1 MFYLSNM
8 KNPGKY
14 TIILISFTVLLFCLS
29 SCEDFLDPDQEIH
42 ITEEDLFGD
51 WYEYRAVAMGLYGL
65 QKELVE
71 QILILGELRGDLLN
85 ITDNADADLVEVYN
99 FNISRTNKYASPT
112 GFFKLIAASNSLLRT
127 LQTNHP
133 SVLDPESPI
142 TNYDRLYGEVL
153 CMRAWAF
160 FNAVRIYGKVPF
172 IHESLTS
179 VDEIEAYIN
188 SSHTYVDSV
197 HIVYG
202 RDGWANDTI
211 YNKPIELEKKYF
223 DKRLV
228 IDYFTNELKTKV
240 KAVGV
245 NHAIDNQDATWE
257 VSIWNPHAM
266 NTLLGLMYLT
276 DGDLAKA
283 THHFEKVIYLPSDN
297 YRYQLDNT
305 FANQNWRNIF
315 GNISLQEHIYT
326 LWYNKGHQQ
335 QNNFQRLFDARDP
348 HQYMLKPSRNA
359 VLLWETIWD
368 NFRLDINVSR
378 PSLTRLAIR
387 GRPGDFHRGHGVSY
401 AYLRQGTMIPNETI
415 QEKLLLR
422 SQGDT
427 RSANILVEAADT
439 VVWKYSFNKEI
450 FDQDANFN
458 MYRAAGVHL
467 WLAEIYT
474 YYRFIRNNQ
483 LQLFTSNAVNI
494 LNDGANYSSAA
505 DRPQLGVRG
514 RVGFGGRNDGV
525 RPGNINYVRDPFTN
539 EVTGY
544 IDVTGNTLGL
554 QYYIEDHIIDEKA
567 RELAFEGERFY
578 DLMRVAERRGD
589 PSYLAKRV
597 SAKFPSHRRDEIY
610 NMLLHKENWYIN
622 YFE

>member
-1 MFYLSNM
+1 M
-8 KNPGKY
+8 KHLGKY
-14 TIILISFTVLLFCLS
+14 TIILISFTVLLFSLS
-29 SCEDFLDPDQEIH
+29 SCEDFLDPDQGIY
-42 ITEEDLFGD
+42 ITEEDLFSD

-65 QKELVE
+65 QKELAE

-85 ITDNADADLVEVYN
+85 ITNNADADLVEVYN
-99 FNISRTNKYASPT
+99 FNISRNNKYASPT

-127 LQTNHP
+127 LQINQP
-133 SVLDPESPI
+133 SVLDPLSPI

-153 CMRAWAF
+153 CMRAWAY

-188 SSHTYVDSV
+188 SSHTYIDSV

-276 DGDLAKA
+276 DGDLANA
-283 THHFEKVIYLPSDN
+283 THHFEKVIYVPSDN

-315 GNISLQEHIYT
+315 GNISPQEHIYT

-348 HQYMLKPSRNA
+348 HQYMLKPSRPA

-368 NFRLDINVSR
+368 NFRLNINTSQ
-378 PSLTRLAIR
+378 PSLTRLAIK

-415 QEKLLLR
+415 QEMLVLR
-422 SQGDT
+422 SLGDT
-427 RSANILVEAADT
+427 RSANTLVEAADT
-439 VVWKYSFNKEI
+439 VVWKYSFNKDI

-474 YYRFIRNNQ
+474 YYRFVRNNQ

-494 LNDGANYSSAA
+494 LNDGANYSAA
-505 DRPQLGVRG
+505 AGRPQLGVRG
-514 RVGFGGRNDGV
+514 RVGFGGTHDGV

-554 QYYIEDHIIDEKA
+554 QYYIEDQIIDEKA

-578 DLMRVAERRGD
+578 DLMRVAKRRGD
-589 PSYLAKRV
+589 PSFLAERV
-597 SAKFPSHRRDEIY
+597 AAKYPPHQRDHIY
-610 NMLLHKENWYIN
+610 NLLLNEDNWYIN

>member
-1 MFYLSNM
+1 M

-14 TIILISFTVLLFCLS
+14 TIILISFTVLLFSLS
-29 SCEDFLDPDQEIH
+29 SCEDFLDPDQGIH
-42 ITEEDLFGD
+42 ITEEDLFSD

-127 LQTNHP
+127 LQTNRP
-133 SVLDPESPI
+133 EVLDPESPI

-153 CMRAWAF
+153 CMRAWAY

-188 SSHTYVDSV
+188 SPHTYIDSV
-197 HIVYG
+197 HIVFG

-223 DKRLV
+223 DKRMV
-228 IDYFTNELKTKV
+228 VDYFTNELKTKV

-276 DGDLAKA
+276 DGDLANA
-283 THHFEKVIYLPSDN
+283 THHFEQVIYVPSDN

-315 GNISLQEHIYT
+315 GNISPQEHIYT

-348 HQYMLKPSRNA
+348 HQYMLKPSRA
-359 VLLWETIWD
+359 VVLLWETIWD
-368 NFRLDINVSR
+368 NYRLNINTSQ

-439 VVWKYSFNKEI
+439 VVWKYSFNKGV

-474 YYRFIRNNQ
+474 YVR
-483 LQLFTSNAVNI
+483 LQGTQITSRAANI
-494 LNDGANYSSAA
+494 LNNGSNFQQAA
-505 DRPQLGVRG
+505 GRPQLGVRG
-514 RVGFGGRNDGV
+514 RVGFGGTNDGV
-525 RPGNINYVRDPFTN
+525 WPGNINYVRDPFTN

-544 IDVTGNTLGL
+544 IDVTGNFLGL
-554 QYYIEDHIIDEKA
+554 QYYLEDQIIDEKA

-578 DLMRVAERRGD
+578 DLMRVAKRRGD
-589 PSYLAKRV
+589 PSFLAERV
-597 SAKFPSHRRDEIY
+597 AAKFPPHQRDHMY
-610 NMLLHKENWYIN
+610 NLLLNEDNWYIN
-622 YFE
+622 YFD